1 MKLKVEG
8 YDYLARDSKSNAIV
22 NTSKNDYQIYLNRI
36 KSREQQSDNIRNVV
50 KEVNVLKQELEEIKS
65 LLKEMIKK

>member
-8 YDYLARDSKSNAIV
+8 HDYLARDLRSNAII
-22 NTSKNDYQIYLNRI
+22 NTSKNDYQLYINRI
-36 KSREQQSDNIRNVV
+36 KSRELQGDNIRNVI

-65 LLKEMIKK
+65 LLKEMVKK

>member
-8 YDYLARDSKSNAIV
+8 HDYLARDLKSNAIV
-22 NTSKNDYQIYLNRI
+22 NTSKNDYQLYINRI
-36 KSREQQSDNIRNVV
+36 KSREQQSDNIRNVI

-65 LLKEMIKK
+65 LLKEMVKK

>member
-22 NTSKNDYQIYLNRI
+22 NTSKNDYQLYINRV
-36 KSREQQSDNIRNVV
+36 KSREQQGDNIRNVI
-50 KEVNVLKQELEEIKS
+50 KEVNVLRQELEEIKS
-65 LLKEMIKK
+65 LLKEMVKK